1 MKGVPRP
8 TTDPHGGCSAP
19 APRRR
24 REAGG
29 RGRGRGLGALLVA
42 TCLVLLVG
50 GARPVRGDTRSAWV
64 ISQIESKN
72 ANLLPQVRAEKYAAM
87 AESVLSFFRA
97 TNYLYWADFGLSPL
111 LSTFGSA
118 TTRVWLQGD
127 AHAENIGALTNN
139 QGGVVYDLDDF
150 DEVVIGDY
158 QLDLWRLGISLI
170 LLAHE
175 NGGFSM
181 ADQAALLDALS
192 QSYVS
197 TLTSYRGNNNEL
209 TQIYTAGNT
218 ASPLSDFLAD
228 IAQHTSRTRM
238 LGRHTTTET
247 GTRTFDF
254 NKPDILPV
262 PASFIAAVQ
271 AAMPAYI
278 ASLAGSVRYL
288 PGYFRVKDVAQRVH
302 QGLGSRGLPRYYVL
316 VEGPTLNQDDDRIL
330 DVKLQGIPSGWPYMD
345 PLLRDQLATL
355 LNRDQAMRTVL
366 GNRVLGYRVDEH
378 VGTMTLWGDRYG
390 VRERTPARG
399 TFEVSRSIMGP
410 ECQMAFE
417 VYGTKGALAWN
428 FERVNELQYYR
439 VSADAN
445 TGYTTVFGGD
455 RFPFHGAFVPGAV
468 EVVPG
473 TDEGDD
479 VPDSDFGTE
488 VVDES
493 PVSDPPPEPAKG
505 GLRSHLK
512 LVK

>member
-24 REAGG
+24 RGAGG
-29 RGRGRGLGALLVA
+29 RRVGRGLGALLVA
-42 TCLVLLVG
+42 ACLVLLGG

-192 QSYVS
+192 QSYVN

-399 TFEVSRSIMGP
+399 TFEVRELVNVQRASRL
-410 ECQMAFE
+410 AE
-417 VYGTKGALAWN
+417 VWGAVLATAHARADQDSSPLIPYD
-428 FERVNELQYYR
+428 FEREALTKIGPRRAGFLALVRQVALRYASQVELDYKAFLDGLVRTQP
-439 VSADAN
+439 S
-445 TGYTTVFGGD
+445 TT
-455 RFPFHGAFVPGAV
+455 
-468 EVVPG
+468 
-473 TDEGDD
+473 
-479 VPDSDFGTE
+479 
-488 VVDES
+488 
-493 PVSDPPPEPAKG
+493 PPPAPTAATSAPTA
-505 GLRSHLK
+505 L
-512 LVK
+512 